1 MPMQKIPETPVD
13 AIYITAHARAYHWA
27 SKAIV
32 LRAKGELAAARVAGK
47 KVRLWLRKIARLEI
61 RGQSSVAS

>member
-1 MPMQKIPETPVD
+1 MPMQKLPETPVS

-27 SKAIV
+27 SEAVV

-47 KVRLWLRKIARLEI
+47 KVRLWLQRIAKLEV
-61 RGQSSVAS
+61 RGEPTL